1 MKRSEMTEMRT
12 VMTER
17 TTPIGLP
24 DGDVPGDEVV
34 AVRVVTAVKFWR
46 KLGSLFEA
54 MRNTL

>member
-1 MKRSEMTEMRT
+1 MKSSEMTEMRT

-24 DGDVPGDEVV
+24 LGEVPGDEVV

-54 MRNTL
+54 IKKTL